1 MKTLLTAIAAITATA
16 LAATAAEEPKTDA
29 KPKRDLDAM
38 FKKLDANADNSV
50 SKDEF
55 VAKRKDAAKAE
66 AAFGKRDKD
75 GDGKITLEEFKT
87 RGAKK
92 ES

>member
-1 MKTLLTAIAAITATA
+1 MTATA
-16 LAATAAEEPKTDA
+16 LVATAAEEAQADA

-38 FKKLDANADNSV
+38 FKKLDANSDNSIT
-50 SKDEF
+50 KEEF
-55 VAKRKDAAKAE
+55 VAARKDAAKAGE
-66 AAFGKRDKD
+66 AFGKRDKD